1 MTQTSLANRRNV
13 ETGWLLVM
21 PSAQFVVVSTYSGST
36 TRSRARGEP
45 EAATEARTGWG
56 LHLDDVLARGPGAA
70 GASVIAAVGGLQ
82 RHALS
87 TRS

>member
-1 MTQTSLANRRNV
+1 MFEGKDEHSQRAPKISGFEVVDDARAKGTPVRCTEHRIQDHRV
-13 ETGWLLVM
+13 TGL
-21 PSAQFVVVSTYSGST
+21 
-36 TRSRARGEP
+36 
-45 EAATEARTGWG
+45 

-70 GASVIAAVGGLQ
+70 GASVIVAVGGLH